1 MARRI
6 VLQSPLDPAAIATK
20 LKHVLGDRTAKPMKG
35 VTGNGSEQDMTLF
48 YFRPNI
54 QNSFQTSL
62 TATMEPAAG
71 GTRIEGKI
79 GTPVSARVFMGC
91 WFGFL
96 AVFLVLAGGGTI
108 ASGAPL
114 NDVLPFVA
122 IPLGMMAFGAL
133 LYRLGTWTAKK
144 DEAAILAFLAT
155 TVAARPAGGD
165 R

>member
-1 MARRI
+1 MARI
-6 VLQSPLDPAAIATK
+6 VLQSPLSPAAIATK
-20 LKHVLGDRTAKPMKG
+20 LKEVLGDRTARPVKG
-35 VTGNGSEQDMTLF
+35 VTGNGTEQDMTLF

-62 TATMEPAAG
+62 TATMEPAGG

-79 GTPVSARVFMGC
+79 GTPASARVFMGC

-96 AVFLVLAGGGTI
+96 TVFLALAGGGTI

-114 NDVLPFVA
+114 GAIVPFVA
-122 IPLGMMAFGAL
+122 IPLVMMAFGAL
-133 LYRLGTWTAKK
+133 LWRLGTWTAKQ

-155 TVAARPAGGD
+155 TLAARPLSGA
-165 R
+165 

>member
-1 MARRI
+1 MARI
-6 VLQSPLDPAAIATK
+6 VLQSPLAPDAIATK
-20 LKHVLGDRTAKPMKG
+20 LKDVLGDRTTKPAKG
-35 VTGNGSEQDMTLF
+35 VTGQGSEQDMTLF

-62 TATMEPAAG
+62 TATMEPAGG

-79 GTPVSARVFMGC
+79 GTPASARLFMGC

-96 AVFLVLAGGGTI
+96 TLFLGLAGGSMI

-114 NDVLPFVA
+114 GEMLPFLA
-122 IPLGMMAFGAL
+122 IPLGMMAFGGL
-133 LYRLGTWTAKK
+133 LWRLGTWTAKK

-155 TVAARPAGGD
+155 TVAARVVD
-165 R
+165 

>member
-6 VLQSPLDPAAIATK
+6 TLTSPLAPEAIARK
-20 LKHVLGDRTAKPMKG
+20 LKDVLGDRKAKPVKG
-35 VTGNGSEQDMTLF
+35 VTGAGSELTMTLF

-62 TATMEPAAG
+62 TATMEPIGG

-79 GTPVSARVFMGC
+79 GTPTSARIFMGC

-96 AVFLVLAGGGTI
+96 TVFLGLAGGGTI

-114 NDVLPFVA
+114 EDIVPFVT
-122 IPLGMMAFGAL
+122 IPLGMMVFGGVL
-133 LYRLGTWTAKK
+133 WRLGTWTAKK

-155 TVAARPAGGD
+155 TVAARRVGD
-165 R
+165 